1 MTVDTLDQLTTAS
14 ITKRVCLRVVSSQYD
29 PLGLACPLLII
40 FKCQLKELYKLEVA
54 WDEELTGAL
63 RERWVHLFEMLVR
76 CGSIKF
82 KRSTRPANA
91 VGKCLLICY
100 FDGADPAFGI
110 AIFSR
115 WELDDGTF
123 EVNLVAA
130 KSRVAPMLGT
140 STPRME
146 LEGAT
151 MDTRVALRIVHALVD
166 DPPGQVMFVGDSQ
179 TILAS
184 RERDKGFFGEFFGNR
199 IGETFDNVERMENL
213 VKFDSPVQWY
223 YVASEKNAAD
233 RATRLQSVPDDLGLG
248 SEWLNGPAYL
258 KTPIEEWPINRD
270 FADKKS
276 KVQLPM
282 EEIRRPYREQ
292 LLVEESSS
300 AVVVNSAGNK
310 VLGGPGSPDNFV
322 LQHFDYGKIT
332 NDWDKLIQ
340 KTAFLF
346 QWMARVQCS
355 ELGAVEL
362 QAREMAI
369 TFWMR
374 VAMPATNEALV
385 KGKLKHLTPM
395 KHAKY
400 QDMLVVVGRA
410 SKGFKKLFQRDYL
423 PIIMA
428 ATRTAWLI
436 MLWAHGQD
444 HAGVDNTYQTSLQV
458 AWVVSGRKL
467 ARSIKRACVRCRYLA
482 KLLLDQQ
489 MSVLPPH
496 LTVPCPCFTYV
507 AVDLAGPFVCK
518 REGASKTTRRNPGT
532 IKVWAVLFVCLQVK
546 AVKIYLAGGL
556 HTEDFLLAWDSFV
569 ADHGQP
575 AVAYSDRGSNL
586 TSAAREG
593 GDTEVP
599 DYDWDSIA
607 RRGQGR
613 TEWQFHPAGSQ
624 FRNGAVESFVKK
636 FKRSLVHKYRYRL
649 MFLLELETS
658 FKIVASVLNSRPIYA
673 RWGPRG
679 GDDPDFL
686 SPLTPNM
693 LLTGRANTEVPVR
706 EYELSD
712 KPLYRLQYV
721 EECLAQWWDQFI
733 SQNFSSL
740 VPRQKWFHER
750 RNMKIGDVVLIQY
763 VGKCRPAAYRLGVV
777 IDIEVDSDGLV
788 RTVTVEYSLLAE
800 LAEADRLTYKGITKK
815 RLRVPVQRLVL
826 ILPVEER
833 DQDLSGVQAGQGPA
847 PLKEVCDKLEQ
858 SSTSCYNVVW
868 VADQKKYE
876 SRHTQFTD
884 GGNPKGAEGG
894 VGVNHVT
901 GGDVQGDGSEAQLR
915 VKNSEPKD
923 KKGIKS
929 EYKSCAMLRSKI
941 KWKDF
946 EKKILEAKAKEF
958 EFDEP
963 KEKKMRKE

>member
-1 MTVDTLDQLTTAS
+1 M
-14 ITKRVCLRVVSSQYD
+14 
-29 PLGLACPLLII
+29 
-40 FKCQLKELYKLEVA
+40 
-54 WDEELTGAL
+54 
-63 RERWVHLFEMLVR
+63 
-76 CGSIKF
+76 
-82 KRSTRPANA
+82 
-91 VGKCLLICY
+91 
-100 FDGADPAFGI
+100 
-110 AIFSR
+110 
-115 WELDDGTF
+115 
-123 EVNLVAA
+123 
-130 KSRVAPMLGT
+130 
-140 STPRME
+140 
-146 LEGAT
+146 
-151 MDTRVALRIVHALVD
+151 
-166 DPPGQVMFVGDSQ
+166 
-179 TILAS
+179 
-184 RERDKGFFGEFFGNR
+184 
-199 IGETFDNVERMENL
+199 
-213 VKFDSPVQWY
+213 
-223 YVASEKNAAD
+223 
-233 RATRLQSVPDDLGLG
+233 
-248 SEWLNGPAYL
+248 
-258 KTPIEEWPINRD
+258 
-270 FADKKS
+270 
-276 KVQLPM
+276 
-282 EEIRRPYREQ
+282 
-292 LLVEESSS
+292 
-300 AVVVNSAGNK
+300 
-310 VLGGPGSPDNFV
+310 
-322 LQHFDYGKIT
+322 
-332 NDWDKLIQ
+332 
-340 KTAFLF
+340 
-346 QWMARVQCS
+346 
-355 ELGAVEL
+355 
-362 QAREMAI
+362 
-369 TFWMR
+369 
-374 VAMPATNEALV
+374 
-385 KGKLKHLTPM
+385 
-395 KHAKY
+395 
-400 QDMLVVVGRA
+400 
-410 SKGFKKLFQRDYL
+410 
-423 PIIMA
+423 
-428 ATRTAWLI
+428 
-436 MLWAHGQD
+436 
-444 HAGVDNTYQTSLQV
+444 
-458 AWVVSGRKL
+458 
-467 ARSIKRACVRCRYLA
+467 
-482 KLLLDQQ
+482 
-489 MSVLPPH
+489 
-496 LTVPCPCFTYV
+496 
-507 AVDLAGPFVCK
+507 
-518 REGASKTTRRNPGT
+518 
-532 IKVWAVLFVCLQVK
+532 
-546 AVKIYLAGGL
+546 
-556 HTEDFLLAWDSFV
+556 
-569 ADHGQP
+569 
-575 AVAYSDRGSNL
+575 
-586 TSAAREG
+586 
-593 GDTEVP
+593 
-599 DYDWDSIA
+599 
-607 RRGQGR
+607 
-613 TEWQFHPAGSQ
+613 
-624 FRNGAVESFVKK
+624 
-636 FKRSLVHKYRYRL
+636 HKYRYRL

-763 VGKCRPAAYRLGVV
+763 VGKCRPAAYRLGAV